1 MAFPPIPK
9 EYEMGEPVVRV
20 KSWLLLT
27 VVGVVVALAS
37 QGFLLWTH
45 TVRWQLNAVA
55 PIGRVLLTE
64 ALFGLVTLVGVLVAV
79 YGVFVG
85 ATDHMLKQATHSIAD
100 LKLEVAALRSD
111 LASYSSAV
119 TSRLAGV
126 LAAPDSSLSP
136 PS

>member
-1 MAFPPIPK
+1 
-9 EYEMGEPVVRV
+9 MGEPVVRV

-37 QGFLLWTH
+37 QGFMLWTH
-45 TVRWQLNAVA
+45 PERWQLNAVS
-55 PIGRVLLTE
+55 PIVWGRVLLTQ
-64 ALFGLVTLVGVLVAV
+64 ALFGLVTLAGVLVAV

-119 TSRLAGV
+119 TSRLARV